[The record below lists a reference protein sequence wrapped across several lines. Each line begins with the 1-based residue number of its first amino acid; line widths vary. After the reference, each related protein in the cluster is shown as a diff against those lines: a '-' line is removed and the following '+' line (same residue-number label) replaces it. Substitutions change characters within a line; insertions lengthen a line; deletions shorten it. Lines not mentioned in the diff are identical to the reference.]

1 MSATPP
7 DAPGI
12 LVLHG
17 RATSPG
23 LACGPLRRNRAD
35 AAPRDV
41 EGGILVAER
50 AVPDDVGRILSA
62 VGTLTLS
69 GAVLSHVSLL
79 SREFGKPSVALSGG
93 SKARLV
99 AEGDGLLLLEDVVG
113 GSGPVALSEGDVVL
127 LDGDDGLVRVPGGAH
142 AEERARVR
150 AVHAPLASYATLPDD
165 PNLLQALVV
174 ACENPHGA
182 AFSYLLEAA
191 LLHRRVPAGSAAR
204 RLIAAF
210 AADPAHAHALGERL
224 AWIRAKVETR
234 AQARCRSA
242 EEAIGAAEDLD
253 ELDRV
258 LRGIERAVERDAAV
272 LDDID
277 APTDRIEAG
286 LDPVLR
292 AATNRRDL
300 LRGRIDREVEEALAL
315 DETDMP
321 PRLGGLF
328 RLLRRAR
335 AAKVADS
342 RLHELHTRLA
352 RQLAAERARAG
363 IHLVLPLSLDG
374 PRERG
379 LIGGKAAGL
388 LEAARALPADCRIPP
403 AFVVTASSYRLHL
416 LGETGERLRQAT
428 LESADEATLSRRA
441 RAALLS
447 GAVPDE
453 VQEAV
458 EQAYLEL
465 GEPRVAVRSSATI
478 EDAPLA
484 SLAGLFDTYLGVQGL
499 PNVLDRIRWAWA
511 SMWNARALSALGA
524 AGMSPLRAA
533 QAILVQQAVETRS
546 AGVLFS
552 RDPAGRADT
561 MLVNATWGLGEGIS
575 QGEIAGDLFWVRRS
589 TGDLVASESGGSTRQ
604 IVLDPAGLGT
614 IEVPLPA
621 ERVGRPCLT
630 PEDLSRLAA
639 LAQALEAATG
649 RAQDVEFGFGPDGEL
664 VVFQIRRVVPH
675 RAS

>member
-1 MSATPP
+1 MSAIPP
-7 DAPGI
+7 DAPGV
-12 LVLHG
+12 LVLRG

-35 AAPRDV
+35 AAPKDI

-62 VGTLTLS
+62 SGTLTLS

-93 SKARLV
+93 SRARLL
-99 AEGDGLLLLEDVVG
+99 AEGDGLLLLEDIVG
-113 GSGPVALSEGDVVL
+113 GSGPAVLVEGDVVL
-127 LDGDDGLVRVPGGAH
+127 LDGDDGVVRVPGGVDLD
-142 AEERARVR
+142 ERARVR

-191 LLHRRVPAGSAAR
+191 LLHRRVPAGPPAK

-210 AADPAHAHALGERL
+210 AADPTHAHALGERL

-234 AQARCRSA
+234 AAARCRSA
-242 EEAIGAAEDLD
+242 EEAITAAEDLD
-253 ELDRV
+253 ELERV
-258 LRGIERAVERDAAV
+258 LRSVERAVERDAAV
-272 LDDID
+272 LEDVD
-277 APTDRIEAG
+277 APTDLLEGG
-286 LDPVLR
+286 LDPVLK
-292 AATNRRDL
+292 AAAARRDL
-300 LRGRIDREVEEALAL
+300 LRGRIDTEVTEALAL
-315 DETDMP
+315 DDEALR

-335 AAKVADS
+335 AARVSDA
-342 RLHELHTRLA
+342 RLTELHSRLA

-363 IHLVLPLSLDG
+363 MHLVLPLRADG

-388 LEAARALPADCRIPP
+388 LEAARALPPDCRIPP

-447 GAVPDE
+447 GAIPEE

-478 EDAPLA
+478 EDAPMA
-484 SLAGLFDTYLGVQGL
+484 SLAGLFDTYLGVLGL

-511 SMWNARALSALGA
+511 SMWNARALAALGA

-533 QAILVQQAVETRS
+533 QAILVQQAVETRA

-589 TGDLVASESGGSTRQ
+589 TGDLVATEAGGGTKQ
-604 IVLDPAGLGT
+604 IILDPAGLGT
-614 IEVPLPA
+614 VEVPLPR
-621 ERVGRPCLT
+621 ERLGLPCLST
-630 PEDLSRLAA
+630 GDLSRLAA
-639 LAQALEAATG
+639 LAQSLEAATG
-649 RAQDVEFGFGPDGEL
+649 RAQDVEFGFGPDDEL
-664 VVFQIRRVVPH
+664 VVFQIRRIVPH
-675 RAS
+675 RTA

>member
-1 MSATPP
+1 MSAFPP
-7 DAPGI
+7 DAPGV
-12 LVLHG
+12 LVLRG

-35 AAPRDV
+35 AAAKDV
-41 EGGILVAER
+41 EGSILVAER
-50 AVPDDVGRILSA
+50 AVPDDVGRILA
-62 VGTLTLS
+62 AAGTLTLS

-93 SKARLV
+93 SRARLLG
-99 AEGDGLLLLEDVVG
+99 EGEGLLLLEDVVG
-113 GSGPVALSEGDVVL
+113 GSGPALLVEGDVLL
-127 LDGDDGLVRVPGGAH
+127 LDGDDGLIRVPGGTDV
-142 AEERARVR
+142 EERARVR
-150 AVHAPLASYATLPDD
+150 AVHAPLVAYATLPED
-165 PNLLQALVV
+165 PNLLQALLS

-191 LLHRRVPAGSAAR
+191 LLHRRIPAGAPAK

-210 AADPAHAHALGERL
+210 AADPTHAHALGERL
-224 AWIRAKVETR
+224 AWIRAKVEAR
-234 AQARCRSA
+234 GAARCRSA
-242 EEAIGAAEDLD
+242 EEAIAAAEDLD

-258 LRGIERAVERDAAV
+258 LRGVERAVERDAGV

-277 APTDRIEAG
+277 APTDHLEAG
-286 LDPVLR
+286 VDPVLK
-292 AATNRRDL
+292 AAAARREL
-300 LRGRIDREVEEALAL
+300 LRGRIDQEVTDALAL
-315 DETDMP
+315 DDEELR

-335 AAKVADS
+335 AARVSDA
-342 RLHELHTRLA
+342 RLSELHSRLA

-363 IHLVLPLSLDG
+363 IHLVVPLRVEG
-374 PRERG
+374 PRERA

-388 LEAARALPADCRIPP
+388 LEAVRVLPPDCRIPA

-428 LESADEATLSRRA
+428 LESGDEATLSRRA

-447 GAVPDE
+447 GTIPDE
-453 VQEAV
+453 VQDAV
-458 EQAYLEL
+458 AQAYREL

-499 PNVLDRIRWAWA
+499 ANVLDRIRWAWA

-533 QAILVQQAVETRS
+533 QAILVQQAVETQA

-589 TGDLVASESGGSTRQ
+589 TGELVASEAGGGTKQ

-614 IEVPLPA
+614 VEVPLPP
-621 ERVGRPCLT
+621 ERAGRPCLE
-630 PEDLSRLAA
+630 PPDLARLAA

-649 RAQDVEFGFGPDGEL
+649 RAQDVEFGFGPDREL
-664 VVFQIRRVVPH
+664 VVFQIRRIVPH
-675 RAS
+675 RSA